1 MSKFGASSE
10 LVRFLVLFATLYLAF
25 GVASPFLPAFFASRG
40 LGPEQIGLVLSLTT
54 FIRLISGPLAGRMAD
69 HLHALRVVLATCAAA
84 AGAIVLILL
93 QILDFSTLL
102 ITALL
107 HAALL
112 APTTIL
118 ADALALGNASRPGV
132 AGPRFEY
139 GWVRGAG
146 SAAFIVGSLIC
157 GQMVDLL
164 GLAVALACQAT
175 LLVLAAAAAL
185 LVPELMPRDPHVTG
199 PARSE
204 SHFRDLWQNR
214 AYLYLIL
221 AAAPI
226 LGSHAMHDSFAM
238 IIWNASGIS
247 SSVGSILWSES
258 VAAEVVV
265 FFFLGPFLLRRLK
278 PVAGIAIA
286 AIAASVRWTVMAQTS
301 SVAALA
307 MVEPLHGLSFAL
319 LHLSCMRVLVRIVP
333 SDLAATA
340 QATYAFG
347 AGAMTSILMLISGFL
362 YTEFGSGG
370 FLMMAGLALGSLP
383 AVWTLYRVQRA
394 EPRSYGESV

>member
-1 MSKFGASSE
+1 
-10 LVRFLVLFATLYLAF
+10 
-25 GVASPFLPAFFASRG
+25 
-40 LGPEQIGLVLSLTT
+40 
-54 FIRLISGPLAGRMAD
+54 
-69 HLHALRVVLATCAAA
+69 LRVVLATCAAA

-164 GLAVALACQAT
+164 GLAVALVCQAT
-175 LLVLAAAAAL
+175 LLVLAGAAAL
-185 LVPELMPRDPHVTG
+185 LVPELSVPRDPHVAG
-199 PARSE
+199 AARSE
-204 SHFRDLWQNR
+204 SHFRDLWHNR

-286 AIAASVRWTVMAQTS
+286 AIAAAIRWTVMAQTS
-301 SVAALA
+301 SVVALA
-307 MVEPLHGLSFAL
+307 IVEPLHGLSFAL

-362 YTEFGSGG
+362 YTEFGSSG
-370 FLMMAGLALGSLP
+370 FLVMAGLALGSLP

-394 EPRSYGESV
+394 DPRSYGESV